1 MTNAIEQLI
10 KMHDPRCVSAESMN
24 VGRGR
29 ASLTREQIL
38 GAFAAAQH
46 QHSVGL
52 DLLMTKFRND
62 FIAEQRLRA
71 AINEWVHQ
79 RQHPDR
85 AAAACQLALSIV
97 LERNLPAQVAHLASL
112 FRRYGPR
119 TAQSRKNI
127 EALQSEIK
135 ALDKRRCQVQISDAV
150 YVEAGLEITD
160 LNTRIE
166 RERAALRAWSE
177 CHAATTNICPR
188 CSGTGRTVRPHPV
201 ECEECGGKGKIPA
214 SLEHLRKSMRI
225 IGAAVEP
232 SDWVSQYAELVKQC
246 MAWLYIEESSV
257 VSMLSTRID
266 AEVQGCLND

>member
-52 DLLMTKFRND
+52 DLLMTKYRND
-62 FIAEQRLRA
+62 TKAEQRLRA

-79 RQHPDR
+79 RPHPER

-97 LERNLPAQVAHLASL
+97 LERNLPAQVAHFSSL

-119 TAQSRKNI
+119 TTQTRKNV

-135 ALDKRRCQVQISDAV
+135 ALEKRRSQAQITDIEYHEV
-150 YVEAGLEITD
+150 GLEIIDITK
-160 LNTRIE
+160 RIE
-166 RERAALRAWSE
+166 RERAALRTWSE
-177 CHAATTNICPR
+177 RHAAITNICPR

-214 SLEHLRKSMRI
+214 NMEYLRKSMRI
-225 IGAAVEP
+225 IGAMVEP
-232 SDWVSQYAELVKQC
+232 GDWANKYADLVKQC
-246 MAWLYIEESSV
+246 MNWLYVEESLATALLSNRIIEE
-257 VSMLSTRID
+257 INY
-266 AEVQGCLND
+266 C

>member
-46 QHSVGL
+46 QQSVGL
-52 DLLMTKFRND
+52 DLLMTKYRND
-62 FIAEQRLRA
+62 YKAEQRLRA

-79 RQHPDR
+79 RPHPES
-85 AAAACQLALSIV
+85 ATAACQLALSIV

-119 TAQSRKNI
+119 TAQTRKNI

-135 ALDKRRCQVQISDAV
+135 ALEKRRSQAQIADIEYHEV
-150 YVEAGLEITD
+150 GFEITD
-160 LNTRIE
+160 ITKRIE

-177 CHAATTNICPR
+177 QHASTTNICPR
-188 CSGTGRTVRPHPV
+188 CSGTGRMVRPHPI
-201 ECEECGGKGKIPA
+201 ECEECGGKGKIPVNM
-214 SLEHLRKSMRI
+214 EHLRKSMRI

-232 SDWVSQYAELVKQC
+232 GHWGSHYASLVKQC
-246 MAWLYIEESSV
+246 VDWLYVQESNATI
-257 VSMLSTRID
+257 LLTERIQSEKN
-266 AEVQGCLND
+266 A

>member
-52 DLLMTKFRND
+52 DLLMTKYRND
-62 FIAEQRLRA
+62 VKAEQRLRA

-79 RQHPDR
+79 RPHPER

-97 LERNLPAQVAHLASL
+97 LERNLPAQVARIATLL
-112 FRRYGPR
+112 RRYGPR
-119 TAQSRKNI
+119 TAQTRKNI

-135 ALDKRRCQVQISDAV
+135 TLDKRRCRAQISDAV

-177 CHAATTNICPR
+177 RHAATTNICPR

-214 SLEHLRKSMRI
+214 NMEHLRKSMRI
-225 IGAAVEP
+225 IGAVVEP
-232 SDWVSQYAELVKQC
+232 GDWVRQYADLVKRC
-246 MAWLYIEESSV
+246 MNWLYIEESSATGL
-257 VSMLSTRID
+257 LSERIN
-266 AEVQGCLND
+266 AELQE

>member
-46 QHSVGL
+46 QHSAGL
-52 DLLMTKFRND
+52 DLLMTKYRSD
-62 FIAEQRLRA
+62 FKAEQRLRA

-79 RQHPDR
+79 RPHPDR
-85 AAAACQLALSIV
+85 AATACQLALSIV
-97 LERNLPAQVAHLASL
+97 LERNLPAQVVHLASL

-119 TAQSRKNI
+119 TAQTRKNI

-135 ALDKRRCQVQISDAV
+135 ALEKRRCQEQISDAV

-166 RERAALRAWSE
+166 WERAALRAWSE
-177 CHAATTNICPR
+177 RHAATTNICPR

-201 ECEECGGKGKIPA
+201 ECEECNGKGKIPA
-214 SLEHLRKSMRI
+214 NMEHLRKSMRI

-232 SDWVSQYAELVKQC
+232 GDWASQYSDLVKKC
-246 MAWLYIEESSV
+246 MNWLYVEESNATLLLTERIEEEKHF
-257 VSMLSTRID
+257 RW
-266 AEVQGCLND
+266 

>member
-46 QHSVGL
+46 QNSVGL
-52 DLLMTKFRND
+52 DLLMTKYRND
-62 FIAEQRLRA
+62 FKAEQRLRV
-71 AINEWVHQ
+71 AINEWVHP
-79 RQHPDR
+79 RPHPER
-85 AAAACQLALSIV
+85 AVAACQLALSIV

-119 TAQSRKNI
+119 TAQTRKNI

-135 ALDKRRCQVQISDAV
+135 ALDKRRCQAPISDAV

-160 LNTRIE
+160 LNSRIE
-166 RERAALRAWSE
+166 RERAALRTWSE
-177 CHAATTNICPR
+177 RHATTTNICPR
-188 CSGTGRTVRPHPV
+188 CSGTGRTIRPHPV

-214 SLEHLRKSMRI
+214 NMEHLRKSMRI

-232 SDWVSQYAELVKQC
+232 GDWVSQYSDLVKQC
-246 MAWLYIEESSV
+246 MSWLYIEESNATS
-257 VSMLSTRID
+257 LLADRIANEKYD
-266 AEVQGCLND
+266 EEC

>member
-38 GAFAAAQH
+38 GAFAAVQH

-52 DLLMTKFRND
+52 DLLMTKYRND
-62 FIAEQRLRA
+62 FKAEQRLRS
-71 AINEWVHQ
+71 AINLWVHQ
-79 RQHPDR
+79 YPHPER
-85 AAAACQLALSIV
+85 AVAACQLALSIV

-119 TAQSRKNI
+119 TAQTRKNI
-127 EALQSEIK
+127 ETLQLEIK
-135 ALDKRRCQVQISDAV
+135 ALDKRRCQAQISDAV

-160 LNTRIE
+160 LNSRIE
-166 RERAALRAWSE
+166 RERAALRVWSE
-177 CHAATTNICPR
+177 RHAATTNICPR

-201 ECEECGGKGKIPA
+201 ECDECGGKGKIPA
-214 SLEHLRKSMRI
+214 NMDHLRKSMRI

-232 SDWVSQYAELVKQC
+232 GDWASQYADLVKQC
-246 MAWLYIEESSV
+246 LNWLYVEESNATQ
-257 VSMLSTRID
+257 MLFERIQ
-266 AEVQGCLND
+266 AEKSYS

>member
-10 KMHDPRCVSAESMN
+10 KMHDPRCVSAESLN

-29 ASLTREQIL
+29 SSLTREQIL
-38 GAFAAAQH
+38 GAFAAAQ
-46 QHSVGL
+46 QQYSVGL
-52 DLLMTKFRND
+52 DLLMTKYRND
-62 FIAEQRLRA
+62 FKAEQRLRA

-79 RQHPDR
+79 RPHPDR

-119 TAQSRKNI
+119 TAQARKNI

-135 ALDKRRCQVQISDAV
+135 GLDKRRCQAQISDTV

-177 CHAATTNICPR
+177 RHAATTNICPR

-214 SLEHLRKSMRI
+214 SMEHLRKSMRI

-232 SDWVSQYAELVKQC
+232 GDWVSQYSHLVKQC
-246 MAWLYIEESSV
+246 MDWLYVEESLATTLLSNRLIEEV
-257 VSMLSTRID
+257 
-266 AEVQGCLND
+266 NY

>member
-1 MTNAIEQLI
+1 ML
-10 KMHDPRCVSAESMN
+10 SAEALN
-24 VGRGR
+24 VGLGR
-29 ASLTREQIL
+29 FSLSKEQIL

-52 DLLMTKFRND
+52 DLLMTKYRND
-62 FIAEQRLRA
+62 FKAEQRLRE

-79 RQHPDR
+79 RPHPER
-85 AAAACQLALSIV
+85 AVAACQLGLSIV

-119 TAQSRKNI
+119 TAQTRKNI
-127 EALQSEIK
+127 EALQAEIK
-135 ALDKRRCQVQISDAV
+135 VLDKQRSQAQISDAV

-177 CHAATTNICPR
+177 RHATTTNICPR

-201 ECEECGGKGKIPA
+201 ECKECDGSGKITA
-214 SLEHLRKSMRI
+214 SMEHLRKSMQI
-225 IGAAVEP
+225 IGAVVEP
-232 SDWVSQYAELVKQC
+232 GDWVGQYADLVKQC
-246 MAWLYIEESSV
+246 MNWLYVEESSATA
-257 VSMLSTRID
+257 LL
-266 AEVQGCLND
+266 AERQGKEKGS

>member
-38 GAFAAAQH
+38 GAFATAQH
-46 QHSVGL
+46 QHSVGF
-52 DLLMTKFRND
+52 DLLMTKYRND
-62 FIAEQRLRA
+62 FKAEQRLRA
-71 AINEWVHQ
+71 AINEWVSQ
-79 RQHPDR
+79 RPHPER
-85 AAAACQLALSIV
+85 AVAACQLALSIV

-119 TAQSRKNI
+119 TAQTRKNI

-135 ALDKRRCQVQISDAV
+135 ALEKRRCQEQISDAV

-166 RERAALRAWSE
+166 WERAALRAWSE
-177 CHAATTNICPR
+177 RHAATTNICPR

-201 ECEECGGKGKIPA
+201 ECEECGGKGKIPTNM
-214 SLEHLRKSMRI
+214 EHLRKSMRI
-225 IGAAVEP
+225 IGAVVEP
-232 SDWVSQYAELVKQC
+232 GDWARRYADLVKQC
-246 MAWLYIEESSV
+246 MNWLYAEELKSV
-257 VSMLSTRID
+257 TFLGVR
-266 AEVQGCLND
+266 LNQEREGS

>member
-46 QHSVGL
+46 QHSVGV
-52 DLLMTKFRND
+52 DLLMTKYRND
-62 FIAEQRLRA
+62 YKAEQRLRA

-79 RQHPDR
+79 RPHPER
-85 AAAACQLALSIV
+85 ATAACQLALSIV

-119 TAQSRKNI
+119 TVRARKNI
-127 EALQSEIK
+127 EVLQAEIK
-135 ALDKRRCQVQISDAV
+135 ALDKRRCQAQISDAI
-150 YVEAGLEITD
+150 YVEAGLEITE
-160 LNTRIE
+160 LTTRIE

-177 CHAATTNICPR
+177 RHAATTNICPR

-201 ECEECGGKGKIPA
+201 ECEECNGKGKIPA
-214 SLEHLRKSMRI
+214 NMEHLRKSMRI

-232 SDWVSQYAELVKQC
+232 GDWVSQYAELVKKC
-246 MAWLYIEESSV
+246 MDWLYVEESSAISV
-257 VSMLSTRID
+257 LSDRISM
-266 AEVQGCLND
+266 EKGE

>member
-1 MTNAIEQLI
+1 MTNVIEQLI

-52 DLLMTKFRND
+52 DLLMTKYRSD
-62 FIAEQRLRA
+62 FKAEQRLRA

-79 RQHPDR
+79 RPHPER

-97 LERNLPAQVAHLASL
+97 LERNLPAQISHLASL
-112 FRRYGPR
+112 LRRYGPR
-119 TAQSRKNI
+119 TAQTRKNI

-135 ALDKRRCQVQISDAV
+135 ALDKRRCQVQISDTV

-177 CHAATTNICPR
+177 RHAATTNICPR

-214 SLEHLRKSMRI
+214 NMEHLRNSMRI
-225 IGAAVEP
+225 IGAEVAP
-232 SDWVSQYAELVKQC
+232 GKWVTEYISLVGAC
-246 MAWLYIEESSV
+246 INWLYCKEEQAGKCIKN
-257 VSMLSTRID
+257 RIISELYD
-266 AEVQGCLND
+266 

>member
-52 DLLMTKFRND
+52 DLLMTKYRND
-62 FIAEQRLRA
+62 LKAEQRLRA

-79 RQHPDR
+79 RPHPER

-119 TAQSRKNI
+119 TAQTRKNI

-135 ALDKRRCQVQISDAV
+135 ALERRRCQAQISDAV
-150 YVEAGLEITD
+150 YVKAGLEIAD

-166 RERAALRAWSE
+166 RERAALRTRSE
-177 CHAATTNICPR
+177 RHATTTNICPR

-201 ECEECGGKGKIPA
+201 ECEECGSKGKIPA
-214 SLEHLRKSMRI
+214 NMEHLRKSMRI

-232 SDWVSQYAELVKQC
+232 GDWASQYSVLVKQC
-246 MAWLYIEESSV
+246 MNWLYVEETNV
-257 VSMLSTRID
+257 ATHLNVRINQ
-266 AEVQGCLND
+266 ERG

>member
-24 VGRGR
+24 IGRGR

-52 DLLMTKFRND
+52 DLLLTKYRND
-62 FIAEQRLRA
+62 YKAEQRLRA

-79 RQHPDR
+79 RPHPER
-85 AAAACQLALSIV
+85 ATAACQLALSIV
-97 LERNLPAQVAHLASL
+97 LERNLPAQMAHFSSL

-119 TAQSRKNI
+119 AARTRKNI

-135 ALDKRRCQVQISDAV
+135 ALEKRRNQAQITDIEYHEV
-150 YVEAGLEITD
+150 GFEITD
-160 LNTRIE
+160 ITKRIE
-166 RERAALRAWSE
+166 RERAALRAWTE
-177 CHAATTNICPR
+177 QHAATTNTCPR
-188 CSGTGRTVRPHPV
+188 CSGSGRMVRPHPI

-214 SLEHLRKSMRI
+214 NMEHLRKSMRI
-225 IGAAVEP
+225 IGATVKSGDLA
-232 SDWVSQYAELVKQC
+232 SQYSDLVKQC
-246 MAWLYIEESSV
+246 MDWLYVEETNV
-257 VSMLSTRID
+257 TTH
-266 AEVQGCLND
+266 LNDRINQERG